1 MGFKSATKTNVNKD
15 KYEINNLIFSSRIE
29 YKTIK
34 SIDRNLQF
42 FYLPAPHNSLCET
55 IRYLP
60 ARGSINNFDCIPD
73 RVEERIDRFD
83 KEAKIIETDDSAF
96 NEEFP
101 GIMDFLYEAS
111 EIP

>member
-1 MGFKSATKTNVNKD
+1 M
-15 KYEINNLIFSSRIE
+15 
-29 YKTIK
+29 
-34 SIDRNLQF
+34 
-42 FYLPAPHNSLCET
+42 CET
-55 IRYLP
+55 ISYLP

-83 KEAKIIETDDSAF
+83 KEAKIIETDESAF

-111 EIP
+111 EKHFEKRFKYISNRLWDIGIHPCEF